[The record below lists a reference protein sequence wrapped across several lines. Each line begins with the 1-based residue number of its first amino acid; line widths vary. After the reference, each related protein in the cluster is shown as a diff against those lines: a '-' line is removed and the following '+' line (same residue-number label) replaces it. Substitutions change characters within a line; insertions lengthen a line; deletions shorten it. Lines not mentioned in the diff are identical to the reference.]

1 MTRSEV
7 HLFVLWENSR
17 VAEER
22 ILADMAERVTVLAKI
37 EGAWPAGVSAA
48 AGYRRFYGAFLPNAD
63 EKVRNAGGGRFLIV
77 VVRDDDA
84 VYGDR
89 ETVRGIER
97 VNEKIFDM
105 KWRYREWVGGGHRV
119 HGTNST
125 EEARRDIMLLT
136 GHPLADWVSGA
147 AKERPMTVLPGQ
159 DGWASM
165 AELFA
170 FLNETHPYVVLRNW
184 EGLPTAFDPV
194 HDDVDL
200 LVANAK
206 ECAGLLGARKA
217 RGGDAA
223 YAVTVGGRDVH
234 LDIRAVGDGYYD
246 EAWQNDILASR
257 VMTEAGVYRPAA
269 LDAFHALYHHGVYQ
283 KRFLAA
289 DYPAKL
295 AALAAEAGIGFDSV
309 DGALEGHERFL
320 AERHYRGTDP
330 KDRSMSVDRTLLDW
344 RRYARE
350 AARICAVT
358 EVRPWGLAV
367 RVRAKGSFTDI
378 RFAAKNADGGTV
390 LVKYVSAHASI
401 VQSEYDAA
409 VRFEKACPRHAV
421 RQLYW
426 HTGRKGAYLV
436 QSLHAGRTL
445 AAALAAGA
453 VDAVLADRLAEA
465 FVEIA
470 EGLKAAEIVHRDI
483 RPEKI
488 LLADDGSVLLTGFR
502 YGVRRTKYKKEIPY
516 YRKRAKAVLAPLGG
530 EFVFSPGKWDDA
542 FSLAAILAKL
552 PQTDAVAARV
562 KTLTEISVRI
572 GFLRVRLPASARFQA
587 FFTGVKLFFWSWV
600 ANKSRYSIKN
610 STYRKFLAA
619 VMKK

>member
-1 MTRSEV
+1 MTRSEI

-22 ILADMAERVTVLAKI
+22 ILSDMAGRVTVLAKI
-37 EGAWPAGVSAA
+37 EGGWPTGVSAA
-48 AGYRRFYGAFLPNAD
+48 AGFRRFYGAFLPDAD

-77 VVRDDDA
+77 VVRDEDA

-125 EEARRDIMLLT
+125 DEARRDIMLLT

-147 AKERPMTVLPGQ
+147 AKGRPMTVLPGQ
-159 DGWASM
+159 DGWSSM

-170 FLNETHPYVVLRNW
+170 FMSETHPYVVLRNW
-184 EGLPTAFDPV
+184 EGLPAAFDPV

-223 YAVTVGGRDVH
+223 YVVTVGGRDVH
-234 LDIRAVGDGYYD
+234 LDIRSVGDGYYD
-246 EAWQNDILASR
+246 EAWQNEILASR
-257 VMTEAGVYRPAA
+257 VATPTGVYRPAA
-269 LDAFHALYHHGVYQ
+269 LDAFHALYHHAVYQ
-283 KRFLAA
+283 KRTLAA

-295 AALAAEAGIGFDSV
+295 AALAAEAGVKFDSV

-320 AERHYRGTDP
+320 AERHYRGTEP
-330 KDRSMSVDRTLLDW
+330 KDKSMSVDLTLLDW

-350 AARICAVT
+350 ASRICAVT
-358 EVRPWGLAV
+358 EARPWGLAT

-378 RFAAKNADGGTV
+378 RFAAKNAAGESV

-426 HTGRKGAYLV
+426 HTGRRGAYLV
-436 QSLHAGRTL
+436 QAPHAGRTL
-445 AAALAAGA
+445 ASALAAGA
-453 VDAVLADRLAEA
+453 VDAVLADRVAAA

-470 EGLKAAEIVHRDI
+470 EGLRAAEIVHRDV

-516 YRKRAKAVLAPLGG
+516 YRKRAFTLLAGLNTAFNPT
-530 EFVFSPGKWDDA
+530 PGKWLDADA
-542 FSLAAILAKL
+542 FERMLQQL
-552 PQTDAVAARV
+552 PQTAAVEKALIRIKELARGDRPLLV
-562 KTLTEISVRI
+562 K
-572 GFLRVRLPASARFQA
+572 LPAASKFRA
-587 FFTGVKLFFWSWV
+587 FFVWVKLGICAVMRPS
-600 ANKSRYSIKN
+600 SRYMIKN
-610 STYRKFLAA
+610 RDKLRFSKA
-619 VMKK
+619 VVFG